1 MFPSKVSGLKSQSNI
16 SVSYTHLKDFEW
28 YYELWK
34 ELMQDDRINK
44 EQINV
49 LKEEDIL
56 FTDIRFEPY
65 ANVIFDHNIYEA
77 RKIEMCIRDRS
88 RPPI

>member
-1 MFPSKVSGLKSQSNI
+1 MQEELLARSVGKLVSLHI
-16 SVSYTHLKDFEW
+16 
-28 YYELWK
+28 
-34 ELMQDDRINK
+34 
-44 EQINV
+44 

-77 RKIEMCIRDRS
+77 RKTVRDYLSFLGIETIGRFGEWEYLWSDQSLLSGLDLMT
-88 RPPI
+88 